1 MMVDLFNRDLTADE
15 EEAVAA
21 FMRRVATV
29 PEADRVQR
37 ADPAVL
43 WWKAQLVRRW
53 NSERRAQAPLDV
65 IEPIQIAAGL
75 VAAGLLLVWTIPSL
89 ARALSFIGL

>member
-1 MMVDLFNRDLTADE
+1 MVEFFTRDLTADE

-21 FMRRVATV
+21 FMRGAATV
-29 PEADRVQR
+29 PEADGMQR
-37 ADPAVL
+37 SDPAVL

>member
-1 MMVDLFNRDLTADE
+1 MVDLFNRDLTADE

-21 FMRRVATV
+21 FMRRVAAV
-29 PEADRVQR
+29 PQADRVQR

-65 IEPIQIAAGL
+65 IEPFQIAAGL
-75 VAAGLLLVWTIPSL
+75 VAAGLLLAWTIPSL

>member
-1 MMVDLFNRDLTADE
+1 MMVDLFSQDLTAEE
-15 EEAVAA
+15 EEAVSA
-21 FMRRVATV
+21 FMRRVAVV
-29 PEADRVQR
+29 PEADRQR
-37 ADPAVL
+37 PDPTVL

>member
-1 MMVDLFNRDLTADE
+1 M
-15 EEAVAA
+15 
-21 FMRRVATV
+21 
-29 PEADRVQR
+29 
-37 ADPAVL
+37 L
-43 WWKAQLVRRW
+43 WWKAQLERRW

-75 VAAGLLLVWTIPSL
+75 VAAGLLLVWTLPSL

>member
-1 MMVDLFNRDLTADE
+1 VE
-15 EEAVAA
+15 GAA
-21 FMRRVATV
+21 
-29 PEADRVQR
+29 R
-37 ADPAVL
+37 AAL
-43 WWKAQLVRRW
+43 
-53 NSERRAQAPLDV
+53 EQAPLDV